1 MGKYS
6 RGISILVS
14 IAMTCSLVAC
24 GSNSN
29 SGQTVSKTGGSNVSE
44 LSENADNSDSEAYS
58 DESGTVGESSSNK
71 TDYSGQSLVIWTNLT
86 ADAQYEVLQKQFSEL
101 ANEMGITV
109 TVEKVAFNEMYQKLA
124 TAASSGD
131 VPDIMHTNFGGNTIN

>member
-58 DESGTVGESSSNK
+58 DLKLMYK
-71 TDYSGQSLVIWTNLT
+71 TGKDKGKIR
-86 ADAQYEVLQKQFSEL
+86 EEIKE
-101 ANEMGITV
+101 
-109 TVEKVAFNEMYQKLA
+109 
-124 TAASSGD
+124 
-131 VPDIMHTNFGGNTIN
+131 

>member
-29 SGQTVSKTGGSNVSE
+29 SGQTVSKTGGSLLN
-44 LSENADNSDSEAYS
+44 
-58 DESGTVGESSSNK
+58 T
-71 TDYSGQSLVIWTNLT
+71 WR
-86 ADAQYEVLQKQFSEL
+86 
-101 ANEMGITV
+101 
-109 TVEKVAFNEMYQKLA
+109 
-124 TAASSGD
+124 
-131 VPDIMHTNFGGNTIN
+131 FGCQARL